1 MKAVAASEEPVGWFA
16 PQASVR
22 PAGRVDHNRCIR
34 ITRLAILWL
43 ALATIVACGRPT
55 PGPAM
60 VEVSTAPAEVQAVSE
75 PASR

>member
-1 MKAVAASEEPVGWFA
+1 MKAVAASEQPVGSFA
-16 PQASVR
+16 PRASVQ
-22 PAGRVDHNRCIR
+22 PAGRVDHKRCIR

-43 ALATIVACGRPT
+43 GLATVVACGRPT

-60 VEVSTAPAEVQAVSE
+60 VDVSAAPAEVQAVSE